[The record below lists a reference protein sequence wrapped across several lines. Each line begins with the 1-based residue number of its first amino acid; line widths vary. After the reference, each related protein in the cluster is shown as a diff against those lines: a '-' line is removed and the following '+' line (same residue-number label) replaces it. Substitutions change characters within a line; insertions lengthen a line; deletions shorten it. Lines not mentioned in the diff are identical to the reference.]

1 MRRQENMANA
11 AKKIW
16 QPGEYEAACVAHAVS
31 ADPAREH
38 LNKPFG
44 QAMHGRGFICGT
56 DGRRLSAV
64 ECEAWQGFQRDN
76 APPAVQVIPWE
87 AKWRGE
93 FPAEALD
100 DARAFTS
107 RWDVSLDVQPQ
118 ALLMHA
124 SMRTGSGKKSK
135 ALYPFGRGGVR
146 VDYFKLEQLPYSF
159 GINLPYLIDAV
170 DFIGAGSIHVWSQH
184 YPKEHDQVFAPLV
197 FTGPGV
203 KSIPEAKRIA
213 LVMPRRL

>member
-1 MRRQENMANA
+1 MSNA

-31 ADPAREH
+31 ADPAREN

-44 QAMHGRGFICGT
+44 QDMHGRGFVCGT
-56 DGRRLSAV
+56 DGHRLSAV
-64 ECEAWQGFQRDN
+64 ECDAWQGFKRDN

-93 FPAEALD
+93 FPAAALD

-107 RWDVSLDVQPQ
+107 RWDVGLDVQPQ
-118 ALLMHA
+118 AMLMHA
-124 SMRTGSGKKSK
+124 RVRTGSGKKSK

-146 VDYFKLEQLPYSF
+146 VDYFKLEQLTYAF
-159 GINLPYLIDAV
+159 GINLPYLLDAV
-170 DFIGAGSIHVWSQH
+170 DFIGTGSIHVWSQH
-184 YPKEHDQVFAPLV
+184 YPKEHDQVLAPLV

-203 KSIPEAKRIA
+203 KSLPEAKRLA
-213 LVMPRRL
+213 VVMPRRL